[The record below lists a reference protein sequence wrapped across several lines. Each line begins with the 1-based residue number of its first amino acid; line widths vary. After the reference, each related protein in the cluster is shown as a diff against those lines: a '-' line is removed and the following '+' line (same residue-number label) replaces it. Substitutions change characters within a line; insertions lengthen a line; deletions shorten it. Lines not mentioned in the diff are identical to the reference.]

1 MQKLNY
7 YATLLAFI
15 FLIGVIGGCG
25 QKGDLYLPDN
35 TVTEL
40 GRLVN

>member
-35 TVTEL
+35 TVSKLE
-40 GRLVN
+40 RFVN

>member
-1 MQKLNY
+1 MQKFNY

-15 FLIGVIGGCG
+15 VLLALIGGCG

-40 GRLVN
+40 DRLVN

>member
-1 MQKLNY
+1 MQKFNY

-15 FLIGVIGGCG
+15 VLLAMVGGCG

>member
-15 FLIGVIGGCG
+15 LLLALIGGCG

-40 GRLVN
+40 DRLVN

>member
-1 MQKLNY
+1 MQKFNY

-15 FLIGVIGGCG
+15 VLLALVGGCG

-40 GRLVN
+40 DRLVN